1 MASGIVRKNAN
12 ARIDRIDPDHKL
24 SYWCCNDWA
33 MMYKAYTQIEC
44 LIPQRIA
51 KLIDESETGKNS
63 IIHL

>member
-1 MASGIVRKNAN
+1 
-12 ARIDRIDPDHKL
+12 
-24 SYWCCNDWA
+24 

-51 KLIDESETGKNS
+51 KIIYESETGKNS